1 MNSPWSRIGEAER
14 ARRQAKRGSSRRK
27 GKLGTRPDQNR
38 SNAKLLPGMFK
49 GPVNSGTCRRANS
62 HWSAFAVVRHVTNEL
77 QLSSHQRAFRLPVPK
92 PVTHSG
98 QRPVWYPLPD
108 NAPRQEKQG
117 VRYTKFRTFSH
128 PGFSRRPV
136 GSQSLRINGKYKH
149 VILNAPCSDDIDL
162 PRKP

>member
-62 HWSAFAVVRHVTNEL
+62 HWSAFAAIAVLSKRRL
-77 QLSSHQRAFRLPVPK
+77 QYA
-92 PVTHSG
+92 
-98 QRPVWYPLPD
+98 
-108 NAPRQEKQG
+108 
-117 VRYTKFRTFSH
+117 
-128 PGFSRRPV
+128 
-136 GSQSLRINGKYKH
+136 GKLTAML
-149 VILNAPCSDDIDL
+149 V
-162 PRKP
+162 

>member
-62 HWSAFAVVRHVTNEL
+62 HWSANPAV
-77 QLSSHQRAFRLPVPK
+77 QLTGNFR
-92 PVTHSG
+92 
-98 QRPVWYPLPD
+98 Q
-108 NAPRQEKQG
+108 QC
-117 VRYTKFRTFSH
+117 VRYLSFS
-128 PGFSRRPV
+128 
-136 GSQSLRINGKYKH
+136 
-149 VILNAPCSDDIDL
+149 
-162 PRKP
+162 